1 MFGPA
6 QFARMKHGAIFLNLS
21 RGFLVDYAH
30 LRDAIKA
37 GDLAGAAVDVFP
49 EEPKRNGDPFES
61 ELRGLPN
68 VILTPHVGG
77 STEEAQQDIGVF
89 VAGKLRDY
97 MRSGSTAL
105 SVNLPRLTLDTP
117 GPGRQRIAHLHRNV
131 PGVLAA
137 VNQALSSGG
146 ANIDSQMLATT
157 GDVGYS
163 VTDISG
169 TLPQQAKDHLRE
181 IEGTISV
188 RELNGS
194 A

>member
-1 MFGPA
+1 M
-6 QFARMKHGAIFLNLS
+6 
-21 RGFLVDYAH
+21 
-30 LRDAIKA
+30 
-37 GDLAGAAVDVFP
+37 
-49 EEPKRNGDPFES
+49 
-61 ELRGLPN
+61 
-68 VILTPHVGG
+68 
-77 STEEAQQDIGVF
+77 
-89 VAGKLRDY
+89 
-97 MRSGSTAL
+97 
-105 SVNLPRLTLDTP
+105 
-117 GPGRQRIAHLHRNV
+117 
-131 PGVLAA
+131 LAA